1 MRRVSL
7 AFSVAVILAAASAS
21 ALDVVGKAA
30 AVRRDAKGTPPGQ
43 GERTL
48 VGGLE
53 IYGKERVVT
62 SPTGDLQVL
71 FNDESTLTVGPG
83 ADMVLDEFVFDP
95 TRTEK
100 ALSIK
105 LRRGVT
111 RLIGG
116 KVTKDAGAEI
126 GTPNATIAIR
136 GGILIVSAPGDEGG
150 ETRGLLGLGTMTCT
164 GGGDSVVVTVP
175 GMMCVV
181 GRTIQVRRAAKDEI
195 AALLAAL
202 LGSGPLDPPFDGKD
216 VEKRLAIDCGGE
228 ASLNDPRCIAERGF
242 AGVDPEPLGQPNLA
256 QRLADLF
263 DQLQDVPGS
272 RGSPSETA
280 ERICNACR

>member
-1 MRRVSL
+1 MRRFAVAL
-7 AFSVAVILAAASAS
+7 TILLVAAPAF

-43 GERTL
+43 SEREL
-48 VGGLE
+48 SGGTE
-53 IYGKERVVT
+53 VYGKERVVT
-62 SPTGDLQVL
+62 SPSGDLHVL

-83 ADMVLDEFVFDP
+83 SDMVLDEFVFDP
-95 TRTEK
+95 TQTQK

-116 KVTKDAGAEI
+116 KITKEAGAEI

-136 GGILIVSAPGDEGG
+136 GGIVIVSASGEGGG
-150 ETRGLLGLGTMTCT
+150 ETRGVLGLGTMTCV
-164 GGGDSVVVTVP
+164 GGGESLTVSVP
-175 GMMCVV
+175 GMMCII
-181 GRTIQVRRAAKDEI
+181 GRTIEVRRATTNEI
-195 AALLAAL
+195 ALLIASL
-202 LGSGPLDPPFDGKD
+202 IGSGDPNPPFDGQG
-216 VEKRLAIDCGGE
+216 VENRLAIDCGGE

-242 AGVDPEPLGQPNLA
+242 AGVDPEPLGQPSLA

-263 DQLQDVPGS
+263 DQLQDP
-272 RGSPSETA
+272 RGSLAIPSETA

>member
-1 MRRVSL
+1 MRCFLVTL
-7 AFSVAVILAAASAS
+7 AILAAAPAF

-30 AVRRDAKGTPPGQ
+30 SVRRDAKGTPPGQ
-43 GERTL
+43 SEREL
-48 VGGLE
+48 MGGTE
-53 IYGKERVVT
+53 VYSKERVVT
-62 SPTGDLQVL
+62 SPSGDLHVL

-83 ADMVLDEFVFDP
+83 SDMVLDEFVFDP

-116 KVTKDAGAEI
+116 RITKDAGAEI

-136 GGILIVSAPGDEGG
+136 GGIVIVSTSGS
-150 ETRGLLGLGTMTCT
+150 ETRGILALGTMTCT
-164 GGGDSVVVTVP
+164 GGGETLAVTVP
-175 GMMCVV
+175 GMMCVI
-181 GRTIQVRRAAKDEI
+181 GQTIGVRRATSQEI
-195 AALLAAL
+195 ALLLASL
-202 LGSGPLDPPFDGKD
+202 TGTGNPDPPLDGQG
-216 VEKRLAIDCGGE
+216 VANRLQIDCGGE

-242 AGVDPEPLGQPNLA
+242 AGVDPEPLGQPSLA

-263 DQLQDVPGS
+263 DQLQDP
-272 RGSPSETA
+272 RGSLAIPSETA
-280 ERICNACR
+280 ERISNACR

>member
-1 MRRVSL
+1 MRCFLVTL
-7 AFSVAVILAAASAS
+7 AILAAAPAF

-30 AVRRDAKGTPPGQ
+30 SVRRDAKGTPPGQ
-43 GERTL
+43 SEREL
-48 VGGLE
+48 AGGTE
-53 IYGKERVVT
+53 VYGKERVVT
-62 SPTGDLQVL
+62 SPSGDLHVL

-83 ADMVLDEFVFDP
+83 SDMVLDEFVFDP
-95 TRTEK
+95 AQTQK

-116 KVTKDAGAEI
+116 KITKDAGAEI

-136 GGILIVSAPGDEGG
+136 GGIVIVSTTGEDGG
-150 ETRGLLGLGTMTCT
+150 ETRGVLGLGTMTCV
-164 GGGDSVVVTVP
+164 GGGESLTVNVP
-175 GMMCVV
+175 GMMCII
-181 GRTIQVRRAAKDEI
+181 GRTIGVRRATTNEI
-195 AALLAAL
+195 ALLIASL
-202 LGSGPLDPPFDGKD
+202 IGSGAPNPPFDGRG
-216 VEKRLAIDCGGE
+216 VANRLSIDCGGE

-242 AGVDPEPLGQPNLA
+242 AGVDPEPLGHPNLA

-263 DQLQDVPGS
+263 DQLQDPRGS
-272 RGSPSETA
+272 LASPSETA